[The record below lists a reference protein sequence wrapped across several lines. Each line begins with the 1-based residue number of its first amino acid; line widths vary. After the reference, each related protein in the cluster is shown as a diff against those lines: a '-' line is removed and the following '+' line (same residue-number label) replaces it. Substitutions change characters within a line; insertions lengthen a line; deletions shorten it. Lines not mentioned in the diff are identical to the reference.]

1 MSRAG
6 VSWALP
12 STSSTPSPPPAA
24 TARRSV
30 DLPVPGGPS
39 STTWQPLASAAA
51 STSASRRR
59 PTMRSSTAARSARES
74 VLVDDHSA
82 DVLAVEQ
89 VLVALVDLIERVA
102 LGDQLVE
109 LEAAGL
115 VHAEQ
120 LRDVVHGVAGAEQ
133 AALDGLLV
141 QREHR
146 ARELDGDL
154 VRVGEA
160 GDHRGPALADRL
172 HRGGDDLL
180 VDDVDGDDRLVG
192 ADAAGELLGELQ
204 RLFGGRDAVGGA
216 EILGRLA
223 LVGQRVDGDDVHR
236 AGVGRALD
244 RIRADAAD
252 AVDDHGLPRLDVGGV
267 DARAPAGRHAAA
279 DEDGGVEREVVV
291 DLHAR
296 HLRDHRVLAERAEH
310 AHAAEVLA
318 AGMEA
323 VAAVGRELAVE
334 DVGADVAQVLPAGAA
349 PAAVAAARDERA
361 DDVVALLHA
370 RDTGPDLLDDAGA
383 LVTADQREAW
393 HDVAMA
399 QVLVGMAEPGGDVAD
414 QDLVVLRLIE
424 VELDHLPVGPDFGEH
439 GTHGLHEVS
448 SSFDFA
454 IVSRMRHGTLDTSGI
469 EGAPYNGPMAAVG

>member
-6 VSWALP
+6 VSSALP

-89 VLVALVDLIERVA
+89 VGVALVDLIERVA

-120 LRDVVHGVAGAEQ
+120 LRDVVHGVAGTEQ
-133 AALDGLLV
+133 AALHRLLV
-141 QREHR
+141 QGQDR
-146 ARELDGDL
+146 AGQLHGDL
-154 VRVGEA
+154 VGVGKA
-160 GDHRGPALADRL
+160 GDHGGAALADRL
-172 HRGGDDLL
+172 HRGCDDLL

-192 ADAAGELLGELQ
+192 ADAAGELLGQLQ
-204 RLFGGRDAVGGA
+204 RLFGGRDAMRRA
-216 EILGRLA
+216 EILGRFA
-223 LVGQRVDGDDVHR
+223 LVGERVDGDDVHR
-236 AGVGRALD
+236 PGVGRALD
-244 RIRADAAD
+244 GIGADAAD
-252 AVDDHGLPRLDVGGV
+252 AVDHHGLPRLDVGGV
-267 DARAPAGRHAAA
+267 DGRPPAGGNAAA
-279 DEDGGVEREVVV
+279 DEDGRLEREIVV

-296 HLRDHRVLAERAEH
+296 HLGDHRVLAERAEH
-310 AHAAEVLA
+310 AHAAVVLA
-318 AGMEA
+318 AGVEA

-361 DDVVALLHA
+361 DDVIALLHA
-370 RDTGPDLLDDAGA
+370 RDTRPDLLDDPGA
-383 LVTADQREAW
+383 LVTTDQREAG
-393 HDVAMA
+393 HDVAVA
-399 QVLVGMAEPGGDVAD
+399 EVLVGVAEPGGDVAD

-454 IVSRMRHGTLDTSGI
+454 IVPSGGALLRARGHPGSGSRAG
-469 EGAPYNGPMAAVG
+469 